1 MIHGFNKRFHNFF
14 KLPLLLG
21 TQKVLSLQSSQPGV
35 FPNIISLRSSH
46 RDILIVFIGFKILS
60 DVTLIGKFGFLILY
74 FHGQEN
80 FTSKVFLSGEYLVL
94 NFANMFLT
102 GCQKLSP
109 VVSYKNRPSLK
120 NRKIYKKTPVPES
133 FLIKLRG
140 PATLL
145 DKRLWH
151 KCFPVHFAKF
161 LRTPFLIE
169 HLWWLL
175 LNDHDQNVSYN

>member
-21 TQKVLSLQSSQPGV
+21 TQEVLSLQRSQSGV

-60 DVTLIGKFGFLILY
+60 DVILIRKFGFLILY

-94 NFANMFLT
+94 IFANIFLT
-102 GCQKLSP
+102 GCQTLST
-109 VVSYKNRPSLK
+109 VVSYKKRSSSK
-120 NRKIYKKTPVPES
+120 IRKIHRKTPVPES
-133 FLIKLRG
+133 LF
-140 PATLL
+140 
-145 DKRLWH
+145 
-151 KCFPVHFAKF
+151 
-161 LRTPFLIE
+161 
-169 HLWWLL
+169 
-175 LNDHDQNVSYN
+175 

>member
-21 TQKVLSLQSSQPGV
+21 TQEVLSLQRSQSGV

-60 DVTLIGKFGFLILY
+60 DVILIRKFGFLILY

-94 NFANMFLT
+94 TFANIFLT
-102 GCQKLSP
+102 GCQTLST
-109 VVSYKNRPSLK
+109 VVSCKKRSSSK
-120 NRKIYKKTPVPES
+120 SRKIHRKTPVPES
-133 FLIKLRG
+133 LF
-140 PATLL
+140 
-145 DKRLWH
+145 
-151 KCFPVHFAKF
+151 
-161 LRTPFLIE
+161 
-169 HLWWLL
+169 
-175 LNDHDQNVSYN
+175 